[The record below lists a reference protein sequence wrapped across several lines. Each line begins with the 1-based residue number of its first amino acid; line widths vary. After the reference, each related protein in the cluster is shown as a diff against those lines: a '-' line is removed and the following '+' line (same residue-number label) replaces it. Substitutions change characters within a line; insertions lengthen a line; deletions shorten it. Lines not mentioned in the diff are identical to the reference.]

1 MNTTT
6 HTLVQKLWNY
16 CSVLRDGDDL
26 FDQYRQAL
34 EKPGQDAEDLDSA
47 ALIEE

>member
-1 MNTTT
+1 MNTNT

-26 FDQYRQAL
+26 FDHYRHAL
-34 EKPGQDAEDLDSA
+34 EKLGQDAGDLDSV
-47 ALIEE
+47 ALYEE